1 MPDMSSDRQHSQ
13 ENNMLRRELEML
25 ISERTSL
32 LKVVGAAA
40 VFVANMD
47 SADLPVKAIEAA
59 DLLSTSVNDLS
70 EETLKDA
77 LETVHAEVV
86 RDNVK

>member
-1 MPDMSSDRQHSQ
+1 MPDMSSDKQHKQ
-13 ENNMLRRELEML
+13 EANMLRKELEML

-47 SADLPVKAIEAA
+47 SEDLPVKAIEAA

-70 EETLKDA
+70 EESLKDA

-86 RDNVK
+86 RDHV